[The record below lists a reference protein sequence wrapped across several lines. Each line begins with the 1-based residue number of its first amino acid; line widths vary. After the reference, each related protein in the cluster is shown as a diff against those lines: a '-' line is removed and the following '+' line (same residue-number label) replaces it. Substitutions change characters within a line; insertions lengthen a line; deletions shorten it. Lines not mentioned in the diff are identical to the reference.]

1 MKDVFARLG
10 ADFFST
16 IVFLAIYLATDNVL
30 LATGVAIAG
39 AIAQVIYSR
48 IKGKELGYMTWAS
61 LALVIVLGSA
71 TLLTHDPRFVLAKPA
86 IGHFAIGAIM
96 LKRGWMLRYLPPI
109 VTETIPEYVTFAGY
123 AWAALMFV
131 LGAGTIG
138 VAMTGDMKLWTFYV
152 TVVLVGAKIA
162 AFAIQYVAF
171 RILVGSRLRAAARA
185 PEQYASKGRLRRLGL
200 CGEIGYTADRVW
212 RDLANHSGLPG
223 RNVGETKMAVDGNW
237 NITMSTPMGE
247 RKATLTLLSLR
258 RHADGHAGRRRQF
271 HRNLRRR
278 HQRRRRQLEGLDHQP
293 DAADPRVHRQGL
305 RRQHVR
311 RNGHRPDGQL
321 PVHRDAGVSPMAR
334 RPCASSFLI
343 HAQDD
348 FAFDRRSRLAGGRG
362 DRANAGL
369 PVSNQIC
376 IASAAGIARRR
387 SLPERSRRHRA
398 RQSPRRRHQARRRIW
413 RRYRRARRSAICR
426 YP

>member
-16 IVFLAIYLATDNVL
+16 ILFLAIYLATDDVL

-48 IKGKELGYMTWAS
+48 VKGKELGYMTWAS

-109 VTETIPEYVTFAGY
+109 VTQTIPEYATLAGY

-162 AFAIQYVAF
+162 AFAIQYIAF
-171 RILVGSRLRAAARA
+171 RVLVGSRLRAAAQRA
-185 PEQYASKGRLRRLGL
+185 
-200 CGEIGYTADRVW
+200 
-212 RDLANHSGLPG
+212 
-223 RNVGETKMAVDGNW
+223 
-237 NITMSTPMGE
+237 
-247 RKATLTLLSLR
+247 
-258 RHADGHAGRRRQF
+258 
-271 HRNLRRR
+271 
-278 HQRRRRQLEGLDHQP
+278 
-293 DAADPRVHRQGL
+293 
-305 RRQHVR
+305 
-311 RNGHRPDGQL
+311 
-321 PVHRDAGVSPMAR
+321 
-334 RPCASSFLI
+334 
-343 HAQDD
+343 
-348 FAFDRRSRLAGGRG
+348 
-362 DRANAGL
+362 
-369 PVSNQIC
+369 
-376 IASAAGIARRR
+376 
-387 SLPERSRRHRA
+387 
-398 RQSPRRRHQARRRIW
+398 
-413 RRYRRARRSAICR
+413 
-426 YP
+426 